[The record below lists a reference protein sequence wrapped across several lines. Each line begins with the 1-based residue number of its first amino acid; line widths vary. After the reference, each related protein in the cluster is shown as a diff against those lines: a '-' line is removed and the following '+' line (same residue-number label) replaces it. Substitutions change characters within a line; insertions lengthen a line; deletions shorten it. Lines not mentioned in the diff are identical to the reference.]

1 MKQKTKEVY
10 NQAKQKTKEVY
21 NQAKQTVKEAKTASK
36 EAVLAYKSLNT
47 MELQTPSKD
56 MSFKQKA
63 VLTGQNLLLSKA
75 QKEKGKL
82 DGTVDVLKNT
92 YGELKELV
100 TNPGGVFNNLVTAT
114 PD

>member
-1 MKQKTKEVY
+1 MKEV
-10 NQAKQKTKEVY
+10 
-21 NQAKQTVKEAKTASK
+21 KTASK
-36 EAVLAYKSLNT
+36 EAVLADKSLNN

-56 MSFKQKA
+56 MSFKEKA
-63 VLTGQNLLLSKA
+63 ILTGQNLLLTKA

-82 DGTVDVLKNT
+82 DATVDVLKNT

-100 TNPGGVFNNLVTAT
+100 TNPGGVLNNLVTAT